1 LPVRAQPAPVGEIVG
16 VGVGRRHRIAV
27 TGICERA
34 GHRRF
39 AVVFTQHKGVTYVEA
54 VSPVLGE
61 A

>member
-1 LPVRAQPAPVGEIVG
+1 VRSSG

-27 TGICERA
+27 TGICEQA
-34 GHRRF
+34 GHRF

-54 VSPVLGE
+54 VSPVLCE